1 MLLLSITEWCQV
13 GTLITSCAIIL
24 FAQWLTWEALAAG
37 YRPSDGS
44 VVSLGPPAW
53 LDLTVGSAGLL
64 ALLAFGGSWR
74 GDAAPSPVAVEL
86 ASQAQR
92 ASDSQSASARDEES
106 SDTTVPHTEANI
118 DTWDFAMQCLVHSV
132 AAA

>member
-1 MLLLSITEWCQV
+1 MVDV
-13 GTLITSCAIIL
+13 GGARRRIQ
-24 FAQWLTWEALAAG
+24 AQRRQRRLA
-37 YRPSDGS
+37 RPA
-44 VVSLGPPAW
+44 AW